1 MAVNLS
7 PVGGVA
13 AQFFNN
19 DGTVLSGGKLN
30 TYTAGTTTPAT
41 TYTTSAGVIAHSN
54 PIVLNSAGRV
64 PGSGEIWL
72 TDGIA
77 YKFVLTDANNVLIA
91 TYDNISGINSNFIN
105 FTSEQEIQTAT
116 AGQTVF
122 TLTTMQYQ
130 PGTGSLSVFVDGV
143 NQYGPGAQYAFTET
157 SGTVVTFVT
166 GLHVGASVK
175 FTTSAI
181 NAASYGN
188 AFQISYTPPFN
199 DSVTTNVGDKLA
211 QVVSVMDFGAVGD
224 GIADDTLAIQN
235 AIDSFGGNGIHLY
248 IPSGTYK
255 ITSSLNIVGNVNT
268 VFGDGGTSVISPA
281 GAIDAIVIGDGVS
294 GINFGTFR
302 DFKILSSDGLQTKG
316 IWGRSLRQFHFVNII
331 IAGLDNTTRS
341 FSVAAIQTDDSYS
354 CNLTSVTAYYLSGKG
369 FWLGQDPAV
378 ANNQANDFTLTGC
391 QAFLCDDIGFH
402 IKGSGN
408 SLLGCLG
415 ESCDGGAVRTDF
427 APGINISGGYFESNG
442 ATSGYAFYITTA
454 QNAGGISNCFINN
467 VSLAGT
473 QCIVLDD
480 VDTFVISG
488 CNFRVN
494 ATGIGVELDA
504 NVSNVYLISNRDES
518 ALGTLYGGVSYP
530 ASAHISD
537 TFVRFDDIFAT
548 DFKTDSANKKAY
560 SGRLSATPGDGTIF
574 EIRGRQGV
582 VIFAGN
588 PNIPSITSTAI
599 YSTTVGATNRDVFVD
614 NTGLLGYVTSTRES
628 KKNIQSLEDVSWLLQ
643 LDPVSFNRRKK
654 EIITDAGEKIGEQ
667 YLEEAYQEK
676 EYGLIADDVEA
687 VNKELCFYDDN
698 KLAGVHYQ
706 KLITPLLKLV
716 QDLHNEIEVLKQK

>member
-13 AQFFNN
+13 AQFFTN
-19 DGTVLSGGKLN
+19 DGVPLAGGLIY
-30 TYTAGTTTPAT
+30 TYTAGTSTPAA
-41 TYTTSAGVIAHSN
+41 TYTTSAGSIAHSN
-54 PIVLNSAGRV
+54 PIVLDSAGRV
-64 PGSGEIWL
+64 PTGEIWL
-72 TDGIA
+72 TDGIS
-77 YKFVLTDANNVLIA
+77 YKFVLRDANDTLLA
-91 TYDNISGINSNFIN
+91 TYDNIVGINSNFIN
-105 FTSEQEIQTAT
+105 YTGSQEIQTAT

-143 NQYGPGAQYAFTET
+143 NQYGPGAQYAYVET
-157 SGTVVTFVT
+157 SSTVVTFIS

-175 FTTSAI
+175 FTTTAI
-181 NAASYGN
+181 NSASYGN
-188 AFQISYTPPFN
+188 AFQISYTPPFTG
-199 DSVTTNVGDKLA
+199 SVATNVGDKLA

-224 GIADDTLAIQN
+224 GAADDTQAIQD

-268 VFGDGGTSVISPA
+268 VFGDGGTSVIFPV
-281 GAIDAIVIGDGVS
+281 GAIDAIVIGDGTN

-331 IAGLDNTTRS
+331 IAGFDNTTRS

-354 CNLTSVTAYYLSGKG
+354 CNLTSVTSYYLSGKG

-537 TFVRFDDIFAT
+537 TFVRFN
-548 DFKTDSANKKAY
+548 DFFGKDLITDSANKTVY
-560 SGRLSATPGDGTIF
+560 VGRLSATAGDNTTF
-574 EIRGRQGV
+574 KVRGRQ
-582 VIFAGN
+582 
-588 PNIPSITSTAI
+588 NITLFE
-599 YSTTVGATNRDVFVD
+599 VN
-614 NTGLLGYVTSTRES
+614 
-628 KKNIQSLEDVSWLLQ
+628 
-643 LDPVSFNRRKK
+643 
-654 EIITDAGEKIGEQ
+654 TDASTVS
-667 YLEEAYQEK
+667 LP
-676 EYGLIADDVEA
+676 IA
-687 VNKELCFYDDN
+687 
-698 KLAGVHYQ
+698 GTG
-706 KLITPLLKLV
+706 ILL
-716 QDLHNEIEVLKQK
+716 